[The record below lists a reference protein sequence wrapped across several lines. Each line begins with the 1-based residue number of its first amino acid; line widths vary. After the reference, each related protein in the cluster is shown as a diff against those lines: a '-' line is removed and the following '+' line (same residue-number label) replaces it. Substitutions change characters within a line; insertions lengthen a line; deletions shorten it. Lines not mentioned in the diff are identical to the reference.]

1 MKRRTEKQAVPTIA
15 MPIKNRCAAPVSCTD
30 GKGYAI
36 MGSWWCNPSCPMH
49 HKPLPSKPHGY

>member
-1 MKRRTEKQAVPTIA
+1 MKCRTEKLAVPTIA

-36 MGSWWCNPSCPMH
+36 MGSWWCNPSCPMR

>member
-15 MPIKNRCAAPVSCTD
+15 MPIKSRCATPVPCTD

-36 MGSWWCNPSCPMH
+36 MGS
-49 HKPLPSKPHGY
+49 